1 MLVNFLG
8 DKGVLIFELVRPQES
23 KGPYGTLLMIYD
35 LRKSRQ
41 KAKLNHNW
49 KRFQVEVSRKIF

>member
-8 DKGVLIFELVRPQES
+8 DKGVLVFELVRPQES

-41 KAKLNHNW
+41 KAKLNHY
-49 KRFQVEVSRKIF
+49 